1 MLHRMDA
8 MMNLVDPLAM
18 VAELL
23 AAASAVCPHDATR
36 VALATATRE
45 GRPSVRYVLV
55 KEIDA
60 RGVVFYTSYASRK
73 GRELEAN
80 PFAALAFHWWETGVQ
95 VRLEGPIERVSAAE
109 SDAYFASRPR
119 GSRIGA
125 WASPQSAAIP
135 DRAFLEARVREVEAR
150 FEDEVPRPDTWGGYR
165 LVPERIELWQ
175 DRASRLHDRAFYE
188 RVDGRWRCERLAP

>member
-8 MMNLVDPLAM
+8 MMNLVDPLAT

>member
-1 MLHRMDA
+1 MLGAMDA
-8 MMNLVDPLAM
+8 MMNLVDPLAA

-23 AAASAVCPHDATR
+23 AAAEAVCPHDASR
-36 VALATATRE
+36 VALATATRD
-45 GRPSVRYVLV
+45 GRPSVRYVLA

-73 GRELEAN
+73 GRDLEEN

-95 VRLEGPIERVSAAE
+95 VRLEGPIERVSAEE

-125 WASPQSAAIP
+125 WASPQSAPIP
-135 DRAFLEARVREVEAR
+135 DRAFLEARVREVESR
-150 FEDEVPRPDTWGGYR
+150 YEGDVPRPDTWGGYR

-175 DRASRLHDRAFYE
+175 DRVSRLHDRAFYE
-188 RVDGRWRCERLAP
+188 RVDGLWRCERLAP